1 MQSEIAVTG
10 GGDGVAGKSRAEELE
25 RLWTW
30 TGDIIEELEELR
42 ATIAR
47 LYGDDEETPLGVRCE
62 NDIGG

>member
-1 MQSEIAVTG
+1 M
-10 GGDGVAGKSRAEELE
+10 AGKTTAEELE

>member
-47 LYGDDEETPLGVRCE
+47 LYDDEETPRGVRCE

>member
-1 MQSEIAVTG
+1 M
-10 GGDGVAGKSRAEELE
+10 AGKTTAEELE

-47 LYGDDEETPLGVRCE
+47 LYDDEETPRGVRCE

>member
-1 MQSEIAVTG
+1 MTKKTTV
-10 GGDGVAGKSRAEELE
+10 EELE

-47 LYGDDEETPLGVRCE
+47 LYDDEETPRGVRCE

>member
-1 MQSEIAVTG
+1 M
-10 GGDGVAGKSRAEELE
+10 AGKTTAEELE

-47 LYGDDEETPLGVRCE
+47 LYDDEETPPWGSVQKRYRRLYK
-62 NDIGG
+62 

>member
-1 MQSEIAVTG
+1 MTKKTTV
-10 GGDGVAGKSRAEELE
+10 EELE

-47 LYGDDEETPLGVRCE
+47 LYDDEETLLGVRCE
-62 NDIGG
+62 NDIGGYISDRE

>member
-1 MQSEIAVTG
+1 M
-10 GGDGVAGKSRAEELE
+10 AGKTRAEELE

-62 NDIGG
+62 NDIRG

>member
-1 MQSEIAVTG
+1 MTTSAKTT
-10 GGDGVAGKSRAEELE
+10 AGELE

-47 LYGDDEETPLGVRCE
+47 LYDDEETPRGVRCE
-62 NDIGG
+62 NDIGGYISDRE

>member
-1 MQSEIAVTG
+1 M
-10 GGDGVAGKSRAEELE
+10 AGKTTAEELE

-30 TGDIIEELEELR
+30 TVDIIEELEELR

-47 LYGDDEETPLGVRCE
+47 LYDDEETPRGVRCE